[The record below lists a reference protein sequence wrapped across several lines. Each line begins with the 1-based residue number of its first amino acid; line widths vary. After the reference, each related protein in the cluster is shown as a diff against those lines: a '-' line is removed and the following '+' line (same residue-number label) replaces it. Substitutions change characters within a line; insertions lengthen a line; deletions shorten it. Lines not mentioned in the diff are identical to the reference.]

1 MQKVDTSLQQEFESS
16 SKLTPQFAN
25 FYKLFK
31 RKFTK
36 MLKKN
41 FDIVKIHLRLGH
53 FYVSGFFHLT
63 DGRIWHFYLVDSKW
77 GDNNLTKIS
86 YKSKKK
92 QKVFKKRRY
101 PMQKVAIALQQE
113 FESSSQLTP
122 QFAEFYKLFK
132 REFTKMLKKNFDIV
146 KIRIRLGHFYI
157 SGFFQL
163 TDGSIF
169 HFHLGDVRW
178 DCFGDGKKLLI
189 KTANS
194 FEDYVSGNYNFVDVD
209 DIEKIKQIV
218 LSS

>member
-1 MQKVDTSLQQEFESS
+1 MK
-16 SKLTPQFAN
+16 
-25 FYKLFK
+25 
-31 RKFTK
+31 
-36 MLKKN
+36 
-41 FDIVKIHLRLGH
+41 
-53 FYVSGFFHLT
+53 
-63 DGRIWHFYLVDSKW
+63 
-77 GDNNLTKIS
+77 
-86 YKSKKK
+86 
-92 QKVFKKRRY
+92 
-101 PMQKVAIALQQE
+101 KVAIALQQE
-113 FESSSQLTP
+113 FVSSRKLTP
-122 QFAEFYKLFK
+122 QFAEFYNLFK
-132 REFTKMLKKNFDIV
+132 REFTKMLKENFDIAE
-146 KIRIRLGHFYI
+146 IRIRRGHFYV

>member
-53 FYVSGFFHLT
+53 FYV
-63 DGRIWHFYLVDSKW
+63 
-77 GDNNLTKIS
+77 
-86 YKSKKK
+86 
-92 QKVFKKRRY
+92 
-101 PMQKVAIALQQE
+101 
-113 FESSSQLTP
+113 
-122 QFAEFYKLFK
+122 
-132 REFTKMLKKNFDIV
+132 
-146 KIRIRLGHFYI
+146 